1 MNTSEIL
8 SGVPSEKRAQAE
20 TFLKHREAVS
30 VPFLVRAMLFIGS
43 LISASLLVGIADRLL
58 AGIIPVLGRGV
69 LFFGAGV
76 LLAKTSSNLPPLRGA
91 WRRQLGGLIG
101 LAGQIIL
108 AFRLKDI
115 PGVSVWMGVL
125 AVAAISYPLFR
136 NPFNRFL
143 WCAAAASSLYAQV
156 DWEWNWNKF
165 AVALSAFCAFGV
177 ALWLF
182 VKRKFNWYPLAY
194 ALIWW
199 CAICAGETVFNKMC
213 WYGLNPANAALA
225 ACVAV
230 YAVFS
235 HKGNWTR
242 GQIALAAGAVV
253 LSALL
258 NWPTVLAL
266 ILMYTGFT
274 LRDRVL
280 ESLGTAGVVFGL
292 FLFYFTLNAALS
304 AKAAL
309 LVASGLILL
318 VVRSIYAK

>member
-76 LLAKTSSNLPPLRGA
+76 LIAKTSAGLPPLRGA

-125 AVAAISYPLFR
+125 AVAAISYPLFK

-143 WCAAAASSLYAQV
+143 WCAAAASSLYTQV
-156 DWEWNWNKF
+156 DWEWNWNQF
-165 AVALSAFCAFGV
+165 AVALSAFCAFGA

-182 VKRKFNWYPLAY
+182 VKRKFSFYPLAY

-213 WYGLNPANAALA
+213 WYELNPANAALA

-304 AKAAL
+304 TKAAL
-309 LVASGLILL
+309 LVVSGLILL
-318 VVRSIYAK
+318 ALRSVYAK

>member
-76 LLAKTSSNLPPLRGA
+76 LLVKTSSNLPPLRGA

-125 AVAAISYPLFR
+125 AVAAISYPLFK

-156 DWEWNWNKF
+156 DWEWNWNQF
-165 AVALSAFCAFGV
+165 AVALSAFCAFGA

-182 VKRKFNWYPLAY
+182 GKRKFNWYPLAY

-225 ACVAV
+225 ARVAV
-230 YAVFS
+230 YAVFF

-309 LVASGLILL
+309 LVVSGLILL
-318 VVRSIYAK
+318 ALRSVYAK

>member
-58 AGIIPVLGRGV
+58 AGIVPVLGRGV

-125 AVAAISYPLFR
+125 AVAAISYPLFK

-156 DWEWNWNKF
+156 DWEWKWTLL
-165 AVALSAFCAFGV
+165 AVALSAFCAFGA

-242 GQIALAAGAVV
+242 GKIALAAGAVV

-309 LVASGLILL
+309 LMASGLILL
-318 VVRSIYAK
+318 ALRSVYAK

>member
-76 LLAKTSSNLPPLRGA
+76 LLAKTSAGLPPLRGA

-125 AVAAISYPLFR
+125 AVAAISYPLFK

-143 WCAAAASSLYAQV
+143 WCAAAASSLYA
-156 DWEWNWNKF
+156 
-165 AVALSAFCAFGV
+165 
-177 ALWLF
+177 
-182 VKRKFNWYPLAY
+182 
-194 ALIWW
+194 
-199 CAICAGETVFNKMC
+199 
-213 WYGLNPANAALA
+213 
-225 ACVAV
+225 
-230 YAVFS
+230 
-235 HKGNWTR
+235 
-242 GQIALAAGAVV
+242 
-253 LSALL
+253 
-258 NWPTVLAL
+258 
-266 ILMYTGFT
+266 
-274 LRDRVL
+274 
-280 ESLGTAGVVFGL
+280 
-292 FLFYFTLNAALS
+292 
-304 AKAAL
+304 
-309 LVASGLILL
+309 
-318 VVRSIYAK
+318 

>member
-30 VPFLVRAMLFIGS
+30 VPFLGRAMLFIGS

-58 AGIIPVLGRGV
+58 AGIIPVLGRGG

-125 AVAAISYPLFR
+125 AVAAISYPLFK

-156 DWEWNWNKF
+156 DWEWKWNQF
-165 AVALSAFCAFGV
+165 AVALSAFCSFGV

-182 VKRKFNWYPLAY
+182 GKRKFNWYPLAY

-242 GQIALAAGAVV
+242 GQIALSAGAVV

-318 VVRSIYAK
+318 ALRSVYAK

>member
-69 LFFGAGV
+69 LFMAVGF
-76 LLAKTSSNLPPLRGA
+76 LLGKTAANLPALRGA

-108 AFRLKDI
+108 AFRLTDI

-125 AVAAISYPLFR
+125 AVAVVSYPLFK

-156 DWEWNWNKF
+156 DWEWNWNQF
-165 AVALSAFCAFGV
+165 AVALSAFLAFGV

-182 VKRKFNWYPLAY
+182 VKRKFNFYPLAY
-194 ALIWW
+194 ALVWW
-199 CAICAGETVFNKMC
+199 SVICAGETVFNKMS

-242 GQIALAAGAVV
+242 GQIALAAVAVV

-280 ESLGTAGVVFGL
+280 ESLGTAGVVCGL

-309 LVASGLILL
+309 LMASGLILL
-318 VVRSIYAK
+318 AVRSVYAK

>member
-8 SGVPSEKRAQAE
+8 SAVPSEKRAQAE

-76 LLAKTSSNLPPLRGA
+76 LLAKTSAGLPPLRGA

-125 AVAAISYPLFR
+125 AVAAISYPLFK

-143 WCAAAASSLYAQV
+143 WCAAAASSLYTQV
-156 DWEWNWNKF
+156 DWEWKWTLL
-165 AVALSAFCAFGV
+165 AVALSAFLAFGA

-182 VKRKFNWYPLAY
+182 VKRKFSFYPLAY

-242 GQIALAAGAVV
+242 GQIAFVAGAVV

-280 ESLGTAGVVFGL
+280 ESLGTAGVVCGL

-309 LVASGLILL
+309 LMASGLILL
-318 VVRSIYAK
+318 AVRSVYAK

>member
-20 TFLKHREAVS
+20 AFLKHREAVA
-30 VPFLVRAMLFIGS
+30 VPFLVRAML
-43 LISASLLVGIADRLL
+43 VWIADRLL
-58 AGIIPVLGRGV
+58 AGIIPVVGCGV
-69 LFFGAGV
+69 LFMTVGF
-76 LLAKTSSNLPPLRGA
+76 LLWKTAANLPPLRGA

-101 LAGQIIL
+101 LAGQIML
-108 AFRLKDI
+108 ASRLTDI

-125 AVAAISYPLFR
+125 AVAVVSYPLFK

-143 WCAAAASSLYAQV
+143 WCAVAASSLYAQV
-156 DWEWNWNKF
+156 DWEWHWSFF

-177 ALWLF
+177 ALGVF
-182 VKRKFNWYPLAY
+182 GKRKFNWYPLAY

-199 CAICAGETVFNKMC
+199 SMICAGETADVKMC
-213 WYGLNPANAALA
+213 WYGLNPASAVLA
-225 ACVAV
+225 GCVAL
-230 YAVFS
+230 YGVFF

-242 GQIALAAGAVV
+242 GQIAFAAGAVV
-253 LSALL
+253 LAALL

-280 ESLGTAGVVFGL
+280 ESLGTAGVVCGL
-292 FLFYFTLNAALS
+292 FLFYFTLNVALS
-304 AKAAL
+304 TKAAL

-318 VVRSIYAK
+318 VLRRIYAK

>member
-69 LFFGAGV
+69 LFFGVGV
-76 LLAKTSSNLPPLRGA
+76 LLEKTSSNLPPLRGA

-108 AFRLKDI
+108 AFRLTDI
-115 PGVSVWMGVL
+115 PGMSVWMSALIV
-125 AVAAISYPLFR
+125 AVVSYPLFK

-143 WCAAAASSLYAQV
+143 WCAVVASSLYAKV
-156 DWEWNWNKF
+156 DWEWNWNQF
-165 AVALSAFCAFGV
+165 AVVLSAFLAFGV
-177 ALWLF
+177 AFWLF
-182 VKRKFNWYPLAY
+182 VKRKFNFYPLAY
-194 ALIWW
+194 ALVWW
-199 CAICAGETVFNKMC
+199 SVICAGETVFNKMC

-242 GQIALAAGAVV
+242 GQIAFVAGAVV

-280 ESLGTAGVVFGL
+280 ESLGTAGVVCGL

-309 LVASGLILL
+309 LMASGLILL
-318 VVRSIYAK
+318 AVRSVYAK

>member
-76 LLAKTSSNLPPLRGA
+76 LLAKTSAGLPPLRGA

-156 DWEWNWNKF
+156 DWEWNWNQF

-182 VKRKFNWYPLAY
+182 VKRKFSFYPLAY

-213 WYGLNPANAALA
+213 WYELNPANAALA

-235 HKGNWTR
+235 HKGNWTC

-309 LVASGLILL
+309 LMASGLILL
-318 VVRSIYAK
+318 AVRSIYAK

>member
-76 LLAKTSSNLPPLRGA
+76 LLAKTSAGLPPLRGA

-125 AVAAISYPLFR
+125 AVAAISYPLFK

-156 DWEWNWNKF
+156 DWEWNWPLL

-182 VKRKFNWYPLAY
+182 VKRKFSFYPLAY

>member
-20 TFLKHREAVS
+20 TFLKRREAVS

-69 LFFGAGV
+69 LFFCAGV
-76 LLAKTSSNLPPLRGA
+76 LLEKTSSNLPPLRGA

-108 AFRLKDI
+108 AFRLTDI

-125 AVAAISYPLFR
+125 AVAAISYPLFK

-143 WCAAAASSLYAQV
+143 WCAAAASSLYAKV
-156 DWEWNWNKF
+156 DWEWNWNQF
-165 AVALSAFCAFGV
+165 AVALSAFLAFGV

-182 VKRKFNWYPLAY
+182 VKRKFNFYPLAY
-194 ALIWW
+194 ALVWW
-199 CAICAGETVFNKMC
+199 SVICAGETAASKMC
-213 WYGLNPANAALA
+213 WYGLNPASAVLAGGVAL
-225 ACVAV
+225 CG
-230 YAVFS
+230 VFA

-280 ESLGTAGVVFGL
+280 ESLGTAGVVCGL

-318 VVRSIYAK
+318 ALRSVYAK

>member
-20 TFLKHREAVS
+20 TFLKHRESVS

-76 LLAKTSSNLPPLRGA
+76 LLAKTSAGLPPLRGA

-125 AVAAISYPLFR
+125 AVAAISYPLFK

-156 DWEWNWNKF
+156 DWEWKWSLL
-165 AVALSAFCAFGV
+165 AVALSAFCAFGA

-182 VKRKFNWYPLAY
+182 VKRKFNFYPLAY

-309 LVASGLILL
+309 LMASGLILL
-318 VVRSIYAK
+318 VVRSVYAK

>member
-20 TFLKHREAVS
+20 TFLKHREAMS

-69 LFFGAGV
+69 LFMAVGF
-76 LLAKTSSNLPPLRGA
+76 LLGKTAANLPALRGA

-108 AFRLKDI
+108 AFRLTDI

-125 AVAAISYPLFR
+125 AVAVVSYPLFK

-156 DWEWNWNKF
+156 DWEWNWNQF
-165 AVALSAFCAFGV
+165 AVALSAFCAFGL

-182 VKRKFNWYPLAY
+182 VKRKFNFYPLAY

-199 CAICAGETVFNKMC
+199 SVICAGETVFNKMC

-242 GQIALAAGAVV
+242 GQIALSAGAVV

-280 ESLGTAGVVFGL
+280 ESLGTAGVVCGL

-318 VVRSIYAK
+318 AVRSVYAK

>member
-125 AVAAISYPLFR
+125 AVAAISYPLFK

-156 DWEWNWNKF
+156 DWEWNWNQF
-165 AVALSAFCAFGV
+165 AVALSAFCSFGV

-182 VKRKFNWYPLAY
+182 GKRKFSFYPLAY

-199 CAICAGETVFNKMC
+199 SVICAGETVFNKMC

-242 GQIALAAGAVV
+242 GQIALSAGAVV

-309 LVASGLILL
+309 LVVSGLILL
-318 VVRSIYAK
+318 ALRSVYAK

>member
-69 LFFGAGV
+69 LFFGAGI

-125 AVAAISYPLFR
+125 AVAAISYPLFK

-156 DWEWNWNKF
+156 DWEWNWNQF
-165 AVALSAFCAFGV
+165 AVALSAFCSFGV

-182 VKRKFNWYPLAY
+182 VKRKFSFYPLAY

-242 GQIALAAGAVV
+242 GQIALSAGAVV

-309 LVASGLILL
+309 LVVSGLILL
-318 VVRSIYAK
+318 VVRSVYAK

>member
-76 LLAKTSSNLPPLRGA
+76 LLEKTSSNLPPLRGA

-108 AFRLKDI
+108 AFRLTDI

-125 AVAAISYPLFR
+125 AVAAISYPLFK

-143 WCAAAASSLYAQV
+143 WCAAAASSLYAKV
-156 DWEWNWNKF
+156 DWEWNWNQF
-165 AVALSAFCAFGV
+165 AVALSALLAFGV

-182 VKRKFNWYPLAY
+182 VKRKFNFYPLAY

-199 CAICAGETVFNKMC
+199 SVICAGETAASKMC
-213 WYGLNPANAALA
+213 WYGLNPEIGRAH
-225 ACVAV
+225 V
-230 YAVFS
+230 
-235 HKGNWTR
+235 
-242 GQIALAAGAVV
+242 
-253 LSALL
+253 
-258 NWPTVLAL
+258 
-266 ILMYTGFT
+266 
-274 LRDRVL
+274 
-280 ESLGTAGVVFGL
+280 
-292 FLFYFTLNAALS
+292 
-304 AKAAL
+304 
-309 LVASGLILL
+309 
-318 VVRSIYAK
+318 

>member
-20 TFLKHREAVS
+20 TFLKRREAVS

-76 LLAKTSSNLPPLRGA
+76 LLVKTSAGLPPLRGA

-125 AVAAISYPLFR
+125 AVAAISYPLFK

-156 DWEWNWNKF
+156 DWEWNWNQF
-165 AVALSAFCAFGV
+165 AVALSAFCAFGA

-182 VKRKFNWYPLAY
+182 VKRKFNFYPLAY

-235 HKGNWTR
+235 HKGKWTR
-242 GQIALAAGAVV
+242 GQIALAAWAVV

-309 LVASGLILL
+309 LMASGLILL

>member
-20 TFLKHREAVS
+20 IFLKHREAVS

-58 AGIIPVLGRGV
+58 AGIIPILGRGV
-69 LFFGAGV
+69 LFFGVG
-76 LLAKTSSNLPPLRGA
+76 LLLEKTFSNLPPLRGA

-108 AFRLKDI
+108 AARLADI

-125 AVAAISYPLFR
+125 AVAAISYPLFK

-143 WCAAAASSLYAQV
+143 WCAAAASSLYAKV
-156 DWEWNWNKF
+156 DWEWNWNQF
-165 AVALSAFCAFGV
+165 AVALSAFLAFGV
-177 ALWLF
+177 AFWLF
-182 VKRKFNWYPLAY
+182 VKRKFNFYPLAY

-199 CAICAGETVFNKMC
+199 SVICAGETVFNKMC

-280 ESLGTAGVVFGL
+280 ESLGTAGVVCGL

-309 LVASGLILL
+309 LMASGLILL
-318 VVRSIYAK
+318 AVRSVYAK

>member
-20 TFLKHREAVS
+20 TFLEHRDAVS

-69 LFFGAGV
+69 LFFGVGV
-76 LLAKTSSNLPPLRGA
+76 LLAKTSAGLPPLRGA

-125 AVAAISYPLFR
+125 AVAAISYPFFR

-156 DWEWNWNKF
+156 DWEWNWNQF
-165 AVALSAFCAFGV
+165 AVALSAFCAFGA

-182 VKRKFNWYPLAY
+182 VKRKFNFYPLAY

-199 CAICAGETVFNKMC
+199 SVICAGETVFNKMC

-253 LSALL
+253 LAALL

-280 ESLGTAGVVFGL
+280 ESLGTAGVVCRL

-304 AKAAL
+304 TKAAL

-318 VVRSIYAK
+318 ALRSIYAK

>member
-76 LLAKTSSNLPPLRGA
+76 LLVKTSSNLPPLRGA

-125 AVAAISYPLFR
+125 AVAAISYPLFK

-156 DWEWNWNKF
+156 DWEWKWPLL
-165 AVALSAFCAFGV
+165 AVALSAFCSFGV

-182 VKRKFNWYPLAY
+182 VKRKFSFYPLAY

-235 HKGNWTR
+235 HKGKWTR

-266 ILMYTGFT
+266 ILM
-274 LRDRVL
+274 
-280 ESLGTAGVVFGL
+280 
-292 FLFYFTLNAALS
+292 
-304 AKAAL
+304 
-309 LVASGLILL
+309 
-318 VVRSIYAK
+318 

>member
-76 LLAKTSSNLPPLRGA
+76 LLEKTSSNLPPLRGA

-125 AVAAISYPLFR
+125 AVAAISYPLFK

-156 DWEWNWNKF
+156 DWEWNWNQF
-165 AVALSAFCAFGV
+165 AVALSAFCSLGM

-318 VVRSIYAK
+318 AVRSVYAK

>member
-1 MNTSEIL
+1 
-8 SGVPSEKRAQAE
+8 
-20 TFLKHREAVS
+20 
-30 VPFLVRAMLFIGS
+30 MLFMAVGF
-43 LISASLLVGIADRLL
+43 LLG
-58 AGIIPVLGRGV
+58 
-69 LFFGAGV
+69 
-76 LLAKTSSNLPPLRGA
+76 KTAANLPALRGA

-108 AFRLKDI
+108 AFRLTDI

-125 AVAAISYPLFR
+125 AVAVVSYPLFK

-156 DWEWNWNKF
+156 DWEWNWNQF
-165 AVALSAFCAFGV
+165 AVALSAFCAFGL

-182 VKRKFNWYPLAY
+182 VKRKFNFYPLAY

-199 CAICAGETVFNKMC
+199 SVICAGETVFNKMC

-242 GQIALAAGAVV
+242 GQIALSAGAVV

-280 ESLGTAGVVFGL
+280 ESLGTAGVVCGL

-318 VVRSIYAK
+318 AVRSVYAK

>member
-125 AVAAISYPLFR
+125 AVAAISYPLFK

-156 DWEWNWNKF
+156 DWEWNWNQF
-165 AVALSAFCAFGV
+165 AVALSAFCSFGV

-182 VKRKFNWYPLAY
+182 VKRKFSFYPLAY

-225 ACVAV
+225 ACVVV

-242 GQIALAAGAVV
+242 GQIALSAGAVV

>member
-8 SGVPSEKRAQAE
+8 SAVPSEKRAQAE

-58 AGIIPVLGRGV
+58 AGIIPVLGRGG

-76 LLAKTSSNLPPLRGA
+76 LLAKTSAGLPPLRGA

-115 PGVSVWMGVL
+115 PGMSGWMSAL
-125 AVAAISYPLFR
+125 IVAAISYPLFK

-143 WCAAAASSLYAQV
+143 WCAAAASSLYTQV
-156 DWEWNWNKF
+156 DWEWKWNLF
-165 AVALSAFCAFGV
+165 AEALSALGAFGV

-182 VKRKFNWYPLAY
+182 AKRKFSFYPLAY

-199 CAICAGETVFNKMC
+199 CTILAGETADSKS
-213 WYGLNPANAALA
+213 WYGLNPANVALA

-242 GQIALAAGAVV
+242 GQIALAAVAVV
-253 LSALL
+253 LSAFL

-280 ESLGTAGVVFGL
+280 ESLGTAGVVCGL

-318 VVRSIYAK
+318 AVRSVYAK

>member
-108 AFRLKDI
+108 AFRLTDI

-125 AVAAISYPLFR
+125 SVAAVSYPLFK

-143 WCAAAASSLYAQV
+143 WCAAAASSLYAKV
-156 DWEWNWNKF
+156 DWEWNWNQF
-165 AVALSAFCAFGV
+165 AVALSALLAFGV

-182 VKRKFNWYPLAY
+182 VKRKFNFYPLAY

-199 CAICAGETVFNKMC
+199 SVICAGETVFNKMC

-242 GQIALAAGAVV
+242 GPIALAAGAVV

-280 ESLGTAGVVFGL
+280 ESLGTAGVVCGL

-318 VVRSIYAK
+318 AVRSVYAK

>member
-20 TFLKHREAVS
+20 TFLKHHEAVS

-76 LLAKTSSNLPPLRGA
+76 LLAKTSAGLPPLRGA

-115 PGVSVWMGVL
+115 PGVSGWMSALIV
-125 AVAAISYPLFR
+125 AVVSYPLFK

-143 WCAAAASSLYAQV
+143 WCAVVASSLYAQV
-156 DWEWNWNKF
+156 DWEWKWNLF
-165 AVALSAFCAFGV
+165 AEALSAFCAFGA

-182 VKRKFNWYPLAY
+182 VKRKFSFYPLAY

-199 CAICAGETVFNKMC
+199 CTILAGETADSKS
-213 WYGLNPANAALA
+213 WYGLNPANVALA

-242 GQIALAAGAVV
+242 GQIAFVAGAVV

-318 VVRSIYAK
+318 ALRSVYAK

>member
-8 SGVPSEKRAQAE
+8 SAVPSEKRAQAE

-108 AFRLKDI
+108 AFRLTDI

-125 AVAAISYPLFR
+125 AVAVVSYPLFK

-143 WCAAAASSLYAQV
+143 WCAAAASSLYTQV
-156 DWEWNWNKF
+156 DWEWKWTLL
-165 AVALSAFCAFGV
+165 AVALSAFCAFGA

-242 GQIALAAGAVV
+242 GKIALAAGAVV

-318 VVRSIYAK
+318 AVRSVYAK

>member
-8 SGVPSEKRAQAE
+8 SRVPSEKRAQAE

-76 LLAKTSSNLPPLRGA
+76 LLAKTSAGLPPLRGA

-125 AVAAISYPLFR
+125 AVAAISYPLFK

-156 DWEWNWNKF
+156 DWEWNWNQF

-177 ALWLF
+177 ALLLF
-182 VKRKFNWYPLAY
+182 VKRKFSFYPLAY

-235 HKGNWTR
+235 HKGIWTR

-309 LVASGLILL
+309 LMASGLILL
-318 VVRSIYAK
+318 AVRSVYAK

>member
-30 VPFLVRAMLFIGS
+30 VPFLVRAMLLIGS

-108 AFRLKDI
+108 AFRLTDI

-125 AVAAISYPLFR
+125 SVAAVSYPLFK

-143 WCAAAASSLYAQV
+143 WCAAAASSLYGQV
-156 DWEWNWNKF
+156 DWEWKWPLL
-165 AVALSAFCAFGV
+165 AVALSDFCSFGA

-235 HKGNWTR
+235 HKGNWTH

-280 ESLGTAGVVFGL
+280 ESLGTAGVVCGL

-309 LVASGLILL
+309 LVAWGLILL
-318 VVRSIYAK
+318 AVRSVYAK

>member
-69 LFFGAGV
+69 LFFGVGV
-76 LLAKTSSNLPPLRGA
+76 LLAKTSSNLLPLRGA

-125 AVAAISYPLFR
+125 AVAAISYPLFK

-156 DWEWNWNKF
+156 DWEWNWNQF
-165 AVALSAFCAFGV
+165 AVALSAFCSFGV

-182 VKRKFNWYPLAY
+182 VKRKFNFYPLAY

-318 VVRSIYAK
+318 VVRSVYAK

>member
-69 LFFGAGV
+69 LFFGTGV

-125 AVAAISYPLFR
+125 AVAAISYPLFK

-156 DWEWNWNKF
+156 DWEWNWNQF
-165 AVALSAFCAFGV
+165 AVALSAFCAFGA

-182 VKRKFNWYPLAY
+182 VKRKFSFYPLAY

-309 LVASGLILL
+309 LMASGLILL
-318 VVRSIYAK
+318 ALRSVYAK

>member
-69 LFFGAGV
+69 LFFCAGV

-125 AVAAISYPLFR
+125 AVAAISYPLFK

-156 DWEWNWNKF
+156 DWEWNWPLL
-165 AVALSAFCAFGV
+165 AVALSAFCSFGM

-309 LVASGLILL
+309 LMASGLILL
-318 VVRSIYAK
+318 AVRSVYAK

>member
-8 SGVPSEKRAQAE
+8 NEVSPEKRAQAE
-20 TFLKHREAVS
+20 AFLKHREAVA

-43 LISASLLVGIADRLL
+43 LVSAGFLVCIADRLL

-69 LFFGAGV
+69 LFMTVGF
-76 LLAKTSSNLPPLRGA
+76 LLGKTAANLPPLRGA

-101 LAGQIIL
+101 LAGQIML
-108 AFRLKDI
+108 AFRLTDI

-125 AVAAISYPLFR
+125 AVAVVSYPLFK

-143 WCAAAASSLYAQV
+143 WCAVAASSLYAKV
-156 DWEWNWNKF
+156 DWEWHWPFF

-177 ALWLF
+177 ALGVF
-182 VKRKFNWYPLAY
+182 GKRKFNWYPLAY

-199 CAICAGETVFNKMC
+199 SMICAGETADVKMC
-213 WYGLNPANAALA
+213 WYGLNPASAVLA
-225 ACVAV
+225 GCVAL
-230 YAVFS
+230 YGVFS

-242 GQIALAAGAVV
+242 GQIAFAAGAVV
-253 LSALL
+253 LAALL

-280 ESLGTAGVVFGL
+280 ESLGTAGVVCGL
-292 FLFYFTLNAALS
+292 FLFYFTLNVALS
-304 AKAAL
+304 TKAAL
-309 LVASGLILL
+309 LVASGLIVLAL
-318 VVRSIYAK
+318 RRMYAK

>member
-125 AVAAISYPLFR
+125 AVAAISYPLFK

-156 DWEWNWNKF
+156 DWEWNWPLL
-165 AVALSAFCAFGV
+165 AVALSAFCSFGM

-182 VKRKFNWYPLAY
+182 VKRKFSFYPLAY

-199 CAICAGETVFNKMC
+199 SVICAGETVFNKMC

-242 GQIALAAGAVV
+242 GQIALVAGAVV

-309 LVASGLILL
+309 LMASGLILL
-318 VVRSIYAK
+318 ALRSVYAK

>member
-69 LFFGAGV
+69 LFMAVGF
-76 LLAKTSSNLPPLRGA
+76 LLGKTAANLPALRGA

-108 AFRLKDI
+108 AFRLTDI

-125 AVAAISYPLFR
+125 TVAAISYPLFK

-156 DWEWNWNKF
+156 DWEWNWNQF

-182 VKRKFNWYPLAY
+182 VKRKFPFYPLAY

-199 CAICAGETVFNKMC
+199 SVICAGETVFNKMC

-235 HKGNWTR
+235 HKGNWTL

-280 ESLGTAGVVFGL
+280 ESLGTAGVVCGL

-318 VVRSIYAK
+318 AVRSVYAK

>member
-76 LLAKTSSNLPPLRGA
+76 LLEKTSSNLPPLRGA

-108 AFRLKDI
+108 AFRLTDI

-125 AVAAISYPLFR
+125 AVAAISYPLFK

-143 WCAAAASSLYAQV
+143 WCAAAASSLYAKV
-156 DWEWNWNKF
+156 DWEWNWNQF
-165 AVALSAFCAFGV
+165 AVALSAFLAFGV

-182 VKRKFNWYPLAY
+182 VKRKFNFYPLAY
-194 ALIWW
+194 ALVWW
-199 CAICAGETVFNKMC
+199 SVICAGETVFNKMC

-280 ESLGTAGVVFGL
+280 ESLGTAGGGGGL
-292 FLFYFTLNAALS
+292 FFFFFTLNAALS

-309 LVASGLILL
+309 LMASGLILL
-318 VVRSIYAK
+318 AVRSIYAK